1 MTLAIGIDYTP
12 AYEQG
17 GGIGRYVRELIGA
30 LAQQDQSTF
39 YRLFVMGAGRKALPP
54 PPGPNFS
61 FAPASLTPIW
71 FARLWHRARLPIPVE
86 NWVGKVNLY
95 HATDFVLPPTRRS
108 TRTVLTVHDLS
119 FVRVPEAASP
129 SLKAY
134 LDAVVPRSVRQ
145 ADQVLADSA
154 ATKNDL
160 CELYGVDP
168 GKIEVLYSGV
178 HPRFRPTPEGAS
190 IRAKYGLGDAP
201 YVLAVGTVQPRK
213 NYQRLI
219 EALSQLPP
227 DLDDVQLVIA
237 GGKGWLQ
244 GPIYESVD
252 RLGVRDRVRFIGF
265 VEDADLPALYSEAR
279 ALAFPSLYEGFG
291 LPILEAFACGT
302 PVLTTPV
309 SSLIEVAGDAT
320 ILVDPLSA
328 EAIRDGLARLLRDE
342 TLRAQLIERGF
353 IQAAQFT
360 WERAAMQLRAVY
372 QRWL

>member
-1 MTLAIGIDYTP
+1 MTLEIGIDYTP

-17 GGIGRYVRELIGA
+17 GGIGRYVREMIGS

-61 FAPASLTPIW
+61 FAPASLPPIW

-86 NWVGKVNLY
+86 SWIGKVHLY

-134 LDAVVPRSVRQ
+134 LDAVVPRSVRR

-154 ATKNDL
+154 ATKSDL

-168 GKIEVLYSGV
+168 DKIEVLYSGV
-178 HPRFRPTPEGAS
+178 HPRFRPTSEGAS

-219 EALSQLPP
+219 EALAKLPP

-244 GPIYESVD
+244 GPIYATVD
-252 RLGVRDRVRFIGF
+252 HLRVQDRVRFIGF
-265 VEDADLPALYSEAR
+265 VEDADLPGLYSEAR

-302 PVLTTPV
+302 PVLTAHV

-320 ILVDPLSA
+320 ILVEPLSV
-328 EAIRDGLARLLRDE
+328 EAIRDGLLRLLRDE
-342 TLRAQLIERGF
+342 TLRTELIARGF
-353 IQAAQFT
+353 KQVTQFT
-360 WERAAMQLRAVY
+360 WERAAAQLRAIY

>member
-1 MTLAIGIDYTP
+1 MTLEIGIDYTP

-30 LAQQDQSTF
+30 LAQHDQSTF

-129 SLKAY
+129 ALKAY
-134 LDAVVPRSVRQ
+134 LDVVVPHSVRR

-168 GKIEVLYSGV
+168 SKIEVLYSGV
-178 HPRFRPTPEGAS
+178 HPRFCPTTENTS
-190 IRAKYGLGDAP
+190 IRAKYGLGEAP

-227 DLDDVQLVIA
+227 DLDDVHLVIA

-252 RLGVRDRVRFIGF
+252 RLGVRDRVHFIGF
-265 VEDADLPALYSEAR
+265 VEDADLPALYSDAR

-291 LPILEAFACGT
+291 LPILESFACGT
-302 PVLTTPV
+302 PVLTAPV

-320 ILVDPLSA
+320 ILVDPLSV

-360 WERAAMQLRAVY
+360 WERAAVQLRAVY